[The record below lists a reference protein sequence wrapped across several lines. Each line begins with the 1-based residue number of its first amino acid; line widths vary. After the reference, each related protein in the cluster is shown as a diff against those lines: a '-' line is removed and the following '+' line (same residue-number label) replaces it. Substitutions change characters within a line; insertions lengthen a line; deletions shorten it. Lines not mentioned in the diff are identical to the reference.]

1 MAVFHAGTSLKD
13 GKFVTNG
20 GRVLGITG
28 IGPNLDAAIRT
39 AYEGVEIVNFEKKHF
54 RHDIGIK

>member
-1 MAVFHAGTSLKD
+1 MALKD
-13 GKFVTNG
+13 GKLVTNG

-28 IGPNLDAAIRT
+28 IGKDLDEARKI

-54 RHDIGIK
+54 RHDIGIKKY